1 MRNIFSK
8 KYVVNVF
15 KNNNINEVFIQ
26 LAYSKGIEYLIGVTC
41 FSNGKGWNIMVK
53 TICYEN
59 NRRIVIKRTNIWESN
74 RMGIILVIVLLGI
87 NSIMWYYF
95 NIIR

>member
-41 FSNGKGWNIMVK
+41 FSNGKG
-53 TICYEN
+53 
-59 NRRIVIKRTNIWESN
+59 
-74 RMGIILVIVLLGI
+74 
-87 NSIMWYYF
+87 
-95 NIIR
+95 